1 MNSSGL
7 GGGFLSGPSGGIL
20 DMESPFHRH
29 QQTQL
34 GHPPSVTS
42 HQHMNNIMSGL
53 ENDNP
58 IGLIEVKNLNAALSF
73 GKGKGIA
80 LSNPANSNDLSE
92 DDEPSYAE
100 DGNCENLDGTA
111 GKGKKG
117 SPWQRM
123 KWTDNVVGLLIAVVG
138 CVGDDGTISGGGDGV
153 KRKSGVLQKKGKW
166 KTVSKIMINKGCH
179 VSPQQCEDKF
189 NDLNKRY
196 KRLNDI
202 LGRGTC
208 CQVVENPALMDS
220 MPNLSAKAKDDVR
233 KILSS
238 KHLFYKEMCAYHNGQ
253 RMPNCYDLDLQGYS
267 LEHGKDSRHHN
278 GSEDEAEDNNESED
292 DELDNEININAH
304 GDGGRMEEFCDR
316 NRLSEEDGHFW
327 PRSVRMDRFEV
338 EMARVFQDP
347 TKSPWERREWIK
359 MQMLQ
364 LQEQNVS
371 YQAEALELQKQRFKW
386 LRYCS
391 KKDRE
396 MERLRLDNKRMK
408 LENER
413 RILKLKQKELE
424 ADFSRSEMSLDPGSA
439 SHGIKRPQGIEHI
452 NLGRQ
457 Q

>member
-1 MNSSGL
+1 MNGSGL
-7 GGGFLSGPSGGIL
+7 GAGFLSGPSGGIL
-20 DMESPFHRH
+20 DLESPFHRH

-34 GHPPSVTS
+34 GHPNVTGQ
-42 HQHMNNIMSGL
+42 HHMNIMTGL
-53 ENDNP
+53 ENDNR

-73 GKGKGIA
+73 GKGKAIA
-80 LSNPANSNDLSE
+80 EDDLSE
-92 DDEPSYAE
+92 DDEHGYAE
-100 DGNCENLDGTA
+100 DGNCENFDG

-123 KWTDNVVGLLIAVVG
+123 KWTDNVVGLLIAVVS
-138 CVGDDGTISGGGDGV
+138 CVGDDGTIGGVDGV

-166 KTVSKIMINKGCH
+166 KTVSKIMISKGCH

-196 KRLNDI
+196 KRLNEI

-220 MPNLSAKAKDDVR
+220 MPNLTAKSKDDVR

-253 RMPNCYDLDLQGYS
+253 RIPNSHDLDLHSYS
-267 LEHGKDSRHHN
+267 LEHGKDSRDN
-278 GSEDEAEDNNESED
+278 DGSEDEDEDNNESED

-304 GDGGRMEEFCDR
+304 GHGGRMEEVYDR
-316 NRLSEEDGHFW
+316 NKLSEEDGHFW
-327 PRSVRMDRFEV
+327 PRSVAMEKLEV

-347 TKSPWERREWIK
+347 AMSPWERREWIK
-359 MQMLQ
+359 VQLLQ
-364 LQEQNVS
+364 LQEQNVG
-371 YQAEALELQKQRFKW
+371 YQVRALELQKQRFKW

-396 MERLRLDNKRMK
+396 LEKLRMENKRMK

-413 RILKLKQKELE
+413 RILKLKQRELE
-424 ADFSRSEMSLDPGSA
+424 ADVSRAEVSLDPS
-439 SHGIKRPQGIEHI
+439 SIGINRPQGREHI
-452 NLGRQ
+452 NLGRPQ
-457 Q
+457 

>member
-1 MNSSGL
+1 MNCSDL
-7 GGGFLSGPSGGIL
+7 GGGFLAGPSGGVL
-20 DMESPFHRH
+20 DLESPFRRH
-29 QQTQL
+29 QHNQL
-34 GHPPSVTS
+34 GHPSLTS
-42 HQHMNNIMSGL
+42 QQHMNLMSGM
-53 ENDNP
+53 ENDHP
-58 IGLIEVKNLNAALSF
+58 IGLMEVKGSNAALNF

-80 LSNPANSNDLSE
+80 ISNPADSNDLSE
-92 DDEPSYAE
+92 DDEPCYAD
-100 DGNCENLDGTA
+100 DGNCENFDG
-111 GKGKKG
+111 GKSKKG

-123 KWTDNVVGLLIAVVG
+123 KWTDNMVRLLIVVVN
-138 CVGDDGTISGGGDGV
+138 CVGDDGTIDGMDGGH
-153 KRKSGVLQKKGKW
+153 KRKFGVLQKKGKW
-166 KTVSKIMINKGCH
+166 KTVSKIMIGKGCH

-253 RMPNCYDLDLQGYS
+253 RIPNCHDLDLQGYP
-267 LEHGKDSRHHN
+267 LEHGRDSRDNN
-278 GSEDEAEDNNESED
+278 GSDEDGEDKNESED
-292 DELDNEININAH
+292 DELDDEGNINTH
-304 GDGGRMEEFCDR
+304 RDGERMEFCGQKK
-316 NRLSEEDGHFW
+316 LSDDDGYFW
-327 PRSVRMDRFEV
+327 PQSVAMDKFEV

-347 TKSPWERREWIK
+347 TKSLRERREWIK
-359 MQMLQ
+359 IQMLQ

-371 YQAEALELQKQRFKW
+371 YQVQALELEKQRFKW

-396 MERLRLDNKRMK
+396 LERLRLENERMK
-408 LENER
+408 LENEQ
-413 RILKLKQKELE
+413 RILKLKQKAHET
-424 ADFSRSEMSLDPGSA
+424 DFSRAEMSLDPA
-439 SHGIKRPQGIEHI
+439 SLGINRLQGREHI

-457 Q
+457 QQLLI

>member
-20 DMESPFHRH
+20 DLESPFHRH

-34 GHPPSVTS
+34 GHPSVTGQ
-42 HQHMNNIMSGL
+42 QHMNIMSGL
-53 ENDNP
+53 EKDHP
-58 IGLIEVKNLNAALSF
+58 IGLIEVKSLNASLNF
-73 GKGKGIA
+73 GKGKAIA
-80 LSNPANSNDLSE
+80 PSNPANSNDLSE
-92 DDEPSYAE
+92 DDEPSYTE
-100 DGNCENLDGTA
+100 DGNCENLDG

-123 KWTDNVVGLLIAVVG
+123 KWTDNMVRLLIAVVS
-138 CVGDDGTISGGGDGV
+138 CVGDDGTIGGMDGL
-153 KRKSGVLQKKGKW
+153 KRKSGFLQKKGKW
-166 KTVSKIMINKGCH
+166 KTVSKIMIGKGCH

-253 RMPNCYDLDLQGYS
+253 RIPNCHDLDLQGYS
-267 LEHGKDSRHHN
+267 MEHGRDSRENN
-278 GSEDEAEDNNESED
+278 GSEDEDEDNNESED
-292 DELDNEININAH
+292 DELEDEININAH
-304 GDGGRMEEFCDR
+304 EDGGRMEELCDR
-316 NRLSEEDGHFW
+316 NKLSEEDGHFG
-327 PRSVRMDRFEV
+327 PQSVRMDKFEV

-347 TKSPWERREWIK
+347 TKSSYERREWIK
-359 MQMLQ
+359 IQMLQ
-364 LQEQNVS
+364 LQEQNIG
-371 YQAEALELQKQRFKW
+371 YQAQALELEKQRFKW

-396 MERLRLDNKRMK
+396 LERLRLENKRMK

-413 RILKLKQKELE
+413 WILKLKQKELE
-424 ADFSRSEMSLDPGSA
+424 TDFSTSDMSLDPAPLGNQ
-439 SHGIKRPQGIEHI
+439 PQGREHI